1 LSFSTTTLTLKKKV
15 ETMIKESK
23 QKTSLSVPQEIPLP
37 CDIQDLSGEVIV
49 QRGELFSSQLLRKI
63 AQGGPRAKPALSMRD
78 FSTLWQDINHVFNE
92 FPLKDLFQGKGLK
105 GHLKEALLE
114 TTIPTL
120 VIEVLRYFRD
130 KDPYTYWHSLRV
142 FVLTAHTA
150 LNLLSDLEEGRL
162 VASMGPL
169 HDLGKISVP
178 LEILQKDT
186 PLTME
191 ERNRIKYHVLVGSIL
206 LSYYQGHLDKL
217 GPHVTL
223 EHHERRNG
231 SGYPFGMALSDR
243 KIEIVAVCDVYDA
256 LISPRPY
263 RNRPYDF
270 RTCLEVLTQKALNG
284 QFSPDIV
291 NFIIALHRKGNVNYQ
306 TLTPSLETRGTPPEQ
321 NNYGQVLMSPS

>member
-1 LSFSTTTLTLKKKV
+1 MTKDLIQGARF
-15 ETMIKESK
+15 
-23 QKTSLSVPQEIPLP
+23 SVPKEIPLP
-37 CDIQDLSGEVIV
+37 YEVRDLEGTVIV
-49 QRGELFSSQLLRKI
+49 EQGELFSNQLIRKI
-63 AQGGPRAKPALSMRD
+63 TQGGPRTKPALSMRD
-78 FSTLWQDINHVFNE
+78 FSTLWQDINQVFNDS
-92 FPLKDLFQGKGLK
+92 PLKDLFQGKSLK

-120 VIEVLRYFRD
+120 VIEILRYFKD

-150 LNLLSDLEEGRL
+150 LNLLRDPEEGRL

-169 HDLGKISVP
+169 HDMGKVGVP
-178 LEILQKDT
+178 LEVLQKET
-186 PLTME
+186 PLTGE
-191 ERNRIKYHVLVGSIL
+191 ERNRIRHHVLVGSIL

-217 GPHVTL
+217 GPYVTL

-231 SGYPFGMALSDR
+231 SGYPFGMALLDR

-270 RTCLEVLTQKALNG
+270 RTCLEVLTEKAIEG
-284 QFSPDIV
+284 GFSPDIV
-291 NFIIALHRKGNVNYQ
+291 NFIIGLHRKRKENYQ
-306 TLTPSLETRGTPPEQ
+306 TLSPSLETRGIPPEQ
-321 NNYGQVLMSPS
+321 NSYGQESIAS